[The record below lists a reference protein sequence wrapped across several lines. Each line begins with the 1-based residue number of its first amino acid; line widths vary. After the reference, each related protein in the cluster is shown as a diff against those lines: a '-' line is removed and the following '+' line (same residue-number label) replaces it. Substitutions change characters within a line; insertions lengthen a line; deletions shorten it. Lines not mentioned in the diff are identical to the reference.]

1 MLDRWPTFNI
11 LRTSVIR
18 RTGVRVSTRSELLPR
33 VELGTSSLPRMRS
46 TTELKQHFLLLRR
59 GRSLLSGKR
68 DSNPRPPA
76 WKASALSTELFP
88 QIGYAPSNP
97 ICGSLCIVELR
108 KRAFTLLAKDFRVVW
123 VRMDS
128 NHRSRRQ
135 QIYSL
140 PHLATLE
147 HTHFQRSPWEPLV
160 GLEPTTAGLQI

>member
-1 MLDRWPTFNI
+1 MTVDLPLFHFC
-11 LRTSVIR
+11 LA
-18 RTGVRVSTRSELLPR
+18 RSAELLPR

-59 GRSLLSGKR
+59 GRSLMSGKR

-88 QIGYAPSNP
+88 QKSNSGFLRESCP
-97 ICGSLCIVELR
+97 HQVENVSIHTPCTRLPR
-108 KRAFTLLAKDFRVVW
+108 LSATMSQW

-147 HTHFQRSPWEPLV
+147 HTLISKF
-160 GLEPTTAGLQI
+160 TTQSSLFFRLRESL